1 MFLPERI
8 LQEKLRKF
16 LEEDLGQGDLTTFL
30 TIPKDV
36 VVDAEVVA
44 KERGLVAGVEEALAL
59 CGSLS
64 LQAKALVSE
73 ASAVEPGTCILRI
86 AGDGRTLLSTERI
99 LLNLLSRMS
108 GVATLTSR
116 LVGRIEV
123 AGYKTRLACTRK
135 GAVGLAYFDKKAAFL
150 GGGDTHRLHLDDM
163 ILIKDNHL
171 KIVGSVETA
180 VKKARAAASFSK
192 KIEVEV
198 TSIEDALAAAKAN
211 ADIVMLDNFSPNEIR
226 KTVASLEEEGVR
238 RKVLLEASGGI
249 TEENV
254 LEYAATDV
262 DIVSIGEITHSVKA
276 LDVSLEV
283 VKVTR

>member
-44 KERGLVAGVEEALAL
+44 KERGLVAGVEEVLAL

-86 AGDGRTLLSTERI
+86 VGDGRTLLSTERT

-238 RKVLLEASGGI
+238 RMVLLEASGGI

-283 VKVTR
+283 VKVRR